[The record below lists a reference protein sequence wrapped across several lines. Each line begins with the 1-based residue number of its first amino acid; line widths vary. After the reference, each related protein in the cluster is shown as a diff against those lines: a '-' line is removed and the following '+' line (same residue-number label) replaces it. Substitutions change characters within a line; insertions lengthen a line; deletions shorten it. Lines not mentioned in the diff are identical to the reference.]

1 MAQLRIDRVTKRF
14 GRTEVLKGI
23 DLDIAD
29 GEFIVLLGASG
40 CGKSTLLR
48 IIAGL
53 ETQTSGHI
61 SIGDRV
67 VDNLPPAR
75 RGIAMVFQS
84 YALYPHLDVA
94 GNWAMGLKQAG
105 ESGELIAERTREAA
119 RILAME
125 SLLKRRPS
133 ELSGGQRQRVAIGRA
148 IVRHPQVFLFD
159 EPLSNL
165 DAALRA
171 QVRFEIARLHK
182 QLGATMVYVTHDQVE
197 AMTLADRIVVMD
209 KGIVQQVGSP
219 EELYRR
225 PANLFVAG
233 FIGSPKMN
241 FLKGE
246 LTAPGEVRLA
256 GGGNVAV
263 GGEPSRNSGEV
274 SVQPSSDAPVAMI
287 SSRAF
292 SGGKLWHRTG
302 DAARLDDQGR
312 LWLLGRRE
320 AASGGLFPFAVETAA
335 LSWPGVRQAAL
346 LAGDGRAK
354 LALSGDGLDPAALQE
369 RAGRLGPIDVVIL
382 REVPMD
388 KRHNSKADY
397 ARLRKLLA

>member
-1 MAQLRIDRVTKRF
+1 MAQLKIDQIRKSF
-14 GRTEVLKGI
+14 GKTDVLKGV

-53 ETQTSGHI
+53 ETQTSGRI
-61 SIGDRV
+61 SIGGQA
-67 VDNLPPAR
+67 VDQLPPAR

-94 GNWAMGLKQAG
+94 GNWALGLKQAG
-105 ESGELIAERTREAA
+105 ESAALIAERTKEAA
-119 RILAME
+119 RILALD
-125 SLLKRRPS
+125 SLLQRKPS

-148 IVRHPQVFLFD
+148 IVRHPKVFLFD

-165 DAALRA
+165 DAALRSS
-171 QVRFEIARLHK
+171 VRFEIARLHK

-209 KGIVQQVGSP
+209 KGIVQQVGTP

-241 FLKGE
+241 FLEGQLTGSGE
-246 LTAPGEVRLA
+246 IQLERRRQPRHRRRADAGRQRARSWSASGPMASRSPSPARPRCAAGSCSTNISAANPTCISTWRTAARPWSRYRPTCTCPPARASASPSSRGPRICSATADQRRLA
-256 GGGNVAV
+256 A
-263 GGEPSRNSGEV
+263 
-274 SVQPSSDAPVAMI
+274 
-287 SSRAF
+287 
-292 SGGKLWHRTG
+292 
-302 DAARLDDQGR
+302 
-312 LWLLGRRE
+312 
-320 AASGGLFPFAVETAA
+320 
-335 LSWPGVRQAAL
+335 
-346 LAGDGRAK
+346 
-354 LALSGDGLDPAALQE
+354 
-369 RAGRLGPIDVVIL
+369 
-382 REVPMD
+382 
-388 KRHNSKADY
+388 
-397 ARLRKLLA
+397 

>member
-1 MAQLRIDRVTKRF
+1 MAQLKIDQIRKSF
-14 GRTEVLKGI
+14 GKTDVLKGV

-53 ETQTSGHI
+53 ETQSSGRI
-61 SIGDRV
+61 SIGGNA
-67 VDNLPPAR
+67 VDHLPPAR

-94 GNWAMGLKQAG
+94 GNWALGLKQAG
-105 ESGELIAERTREAA
+105 EPAALIAERTREAA
-119 RILAME
+119 RILALE
-125 SLLKRRPS
+125 SLLQRKPS

-165 DAALRA
+165 DAALRST
-171 QVRFEIARLHK
+171 VRFEIARLHK

-209 KGIVQQVGSP
+209 KGIVQQVGTP

-233 FIGSPKMN
+233 FIGSPRMN
-241 FLKGE
+241 FLEGR
-246 LTAPGEVRLA
+246 LAAPGEVKLGGGASLAVGTAPAAQGAPIVVGVRPDGFAVTDPGASSLRGRIVLNEYLGRESYLHLDLEHGGSAVVEVSPDLDLRA
-256 GGGNVAV
+256 GGSVGLAV
-263 GGEPSRNSGEV
+263 KPG
-274 SVQPSSDAPVAMI
+274 
-287 SSRAF
+287 
-292 SGGKLWHRTG
+292 
-302 DAARLDDQGR
+302 AAHLFG
-312 LWLLGRRE
+312 
-320 AASGGLFPFAVETAA
+320 AADRQRIAA
-335 LSWPGVRQAAL
+335 
-346 LAGDGRAK
+346 
-354 LALSGDGLDPAALQE
+354 
-369 RAGRLGPIDVVIL
+369 
-382 REVPMD
+382 
-388 KRHNSKADY
+388 
-397 ARLRKLLA
+397 

>member
-1 MAQLRIDRVTKRF
+1 MAQLKIDQIRKSF
-14 GRTEVLKGI
+14 GKVDVLKGV

-29 GEFIVLLGASG
+29 REFIVLLGASG

-53 ETQTSGHI
+53 ETQTSGQV
-61 SIGDRV
+61 SIGGQV
-67 VDNLPPAR
+67 VDRLPPAR

-94 GNWAMGLKQAG
+94 GNWALGLKQAG
-105 ESGELIAERTREAA
+105 ESAAVIAERTREAA
-119 RILAME
+119 RILVLE
-125 SLLKRRPS
+125 DLLRRKPA

-165 DAALRA
+165 DAALRSS
-171 QVRFEIARLHK
+171 VRFEIARLHK
-182 QLGATMVYVTHDQVE
+182 QLAATMVYVTHDQVE

-209 KGIVQQVGSP
+209 KGVVQQVGTP

-246 LTAPGEVRLA
+246 IAAAGEVRLEGGASLALDA
-256 GGGNVAV
+256 GSPGQRAGIVVGVRPDGFAVTEPEATSLRGRIVLNEYLGRESYLHLDLERGGTAV
-263 GGEPSRNSGEV
+263 VEV
-274 SVQPSSDAPVAMI
+274 SPDLHLPAGQEVGLAVKPGAAHL
-287 SSRAF
+287 F
-292 SGGKLWHRTG
+292 S
-302 DAARLDDQGR
+302 AADSLRI
-312 LWLLGRRE
+312 
-320 AASGGLFPFAVETAA
+320 AA
-335 LSWPGVRQAAL
+335 
-346 LAGDGRAK
+346 
-354 LALSGDGLDPAALQE
+354 
-369 RAGRLGPIDVVIL
+369 
-382 REVPMD
+382 
-388 KRHNSKADY
+388 
-397 ARLRKLLA
+397 

>member
-1 MAQLRIDRVTKRF
+1 MAQLKIDQVRKSF
-14 GRTEVLKGI
+14 GKTDVLKGV

-29 GEFIVLLGASG
+29 GEFVVLLGASG

-53 ETQTSGHI
+53 EQQSSGHVV
-61 SIGDRV
+61 IGGRV
-67 VDNLPPAR
+67 MDNVPPAR

-94 GNWAMGLKQAG
+94 GNWALGLRQAG
-105 ESGELIAERTREAA
+105 ESRQVIEERTKEAA
-119 RILAME
+119 RILALE
-125 SLLKRRPS
+125 QLLHRKPA

-165 DAALRA
+165 DAALRS
-171 QVRFEIARLHK
+171 QVRFEIARLHT

-209 KGIVQQVGSP
+209 KGIVQQVGTP

-241 FLKGE
+241 FLAG
-246 LTAPGEVRLA
+246 AWAGPGRVRLT
-256 GGGNVAV
+256 GGASLAV
-263 GGEPSRNSGEV
+263 DAANDPGGDLVLGVRPDGFTVTEPASATLRGRIVLNEYLGRESYLHLDLENGGTAVVEV
-274 SVQPSSDAPVAMI
+274 SPDAPFQAGQSV
-287 SSRAF
+287 
-292 SGGKLWHRTG
+292 GLGLKPG
-302 DAARLDDQGR
+302 AAHLFAAADERRL
-312 LWLLGRRE
+312 
-320 AASGGLFPFAVETAA
+320 AA
-335 LSWPGVRQAAL
+335 
-346 LAGDGRAK
+346 
-354 LALSGDGLDPAALQE
+354 
-369 RAGRLGPIDVVIL
+369 
-382 REVPMD
+382 
-388 KRHNSKADY
+388 
-397 ARLRKLLA
+397 

>member
-1 MAQLRIDRVTKRF
+1 MAQLEIDQIRKSF
-14 GRTEVLKGI
+14 GRVDVLKGV

-29 GEFIVLLGASG
+29 REFIVLLGASG

-53 ETQTSGHI
+53 ETQTSGHV
-61 SIGDRV
+61 SIGGQV
-67 VDNLPPAR
+67 VDRLPPAR

-94 GNWAMGLKQAG
+94 GNWALGLKQAG
-105 ESGELIAERTREAA
+105 ESAAVIAERTRDAA
-119 RILAME
+119 RILALE
-125 SLLKRRPS
+125 DLLGRKPA

-165 DAALRA
+165 DAALRSS
-171 QVRFEIARLHK
+171 VRFEIARLHK
-182 QLGATMVYVTHDQVE
+182 QLAATMVYVTHDQVE

-209 KGIVQQVGSP
+209 KGVVQQVGTP

-246 LTAPGEVRLA
+246 IAAAGEVRLEGGASLALDSRPPAQGA
-256 GGGNVAV
+256 GIVVGVRPDGFAVTEPEATSLRGRIVLNEYLGRESYLHLDLEHGGTAV
-263 GGEPSRNSGEV
+263 VEV
-274 SVQPSSDAPVAMI
+274 SPD
-287 SSRAF
+287 
-292 SGGKLWHRTG
+292 LH
-302 DAARLDDQGR
+302 
-312 LWLLGRRE
+312 
-320 AASGGLFPFAVETAA
+320 
-335 LSWPGVRQAAL
+335 L
-346 LAGDGRAK
+346 LAGQEVG
-354 LALSGDGLDPAALQE
+354 LAVKPGAAHLFT
-369 RAGRLGPIDVVIL
+369 AADTL
-382 REVPMD
+382 RI
-388 KRHNSKADY
+388 A
-397 ARLRKLLA
+397 A

>member
-1 MAQLRIDRVTKRF
+1 MAKLKIDQIRKSF
-14 GRTEVLKGI
+14 GKSDVLKGVDI
-23 DLDIAD
+23 DIAD

-61 SIGDRV
+61 SIGGQV

-75 RGIAMVFQS
+75 RAIAMVFQS

-105 ESGELIAERTREAA
+105 ESKELIAERTKEAA

-125 SLLKRRPS
+125 DLLQRKPS

-148 IVRHPQVFLFD
+148 IVRHPEVFLFD

-171 QVRFEIARLHK
+171 QVRFEIARLHN
-182 QLGATMVYVTHDQVE
+182 QLNATMVYVTHDQVE

-209 KGIVQQVGSP
+209 KGVVQQVGTP

-246 LTAPGEVRLA
+246 LATLG
-256 GGGNVAV
+256 
-263 GGEPSRNSGEV
+263 
-274 SVQPSSDAPVAMI
+274 
-287 SSRAF
+287 
-292 SGGKLWHRTG
+292 GGKL
-302 DAARLDDQGR
+302 
-312 LWLLGRRE
+312 
-320 AASGGLFPFAVETAA
+320 SGGARGVLGGGA
-335 LSWPGVRQAAL
+335 PGRGGGGGGL
-346 LAGDGRAK
+346 GGGAGGVFVPQR
-354 LALSGDGLDPAALQE
+354 G
-369 RAGRLGPIDVVIL
+369 GPPH
-382 REVPMD
+382 RGP
-388 KRHNSKADY
+388 
-397 ARLRKLLA
+397 

>member
-1 MAQLRIDRVTKRF
+1 MAQLKIDQIRKSF
-14 GRTEVLKGI
+14 GKTDVLKGV

-53 ETQTSGHI
+53 ETQTSGHV
-61 SIGDRV
+61 SIGGDIV
-67 VDNLPPAR
+67 NDLPPAR

-94 GNWAMGLKQAG
+94 GNWALGLKQAG
-105 ESGELIAERTREAA
+105 ETPQLIEERTKEAA
-119 RILAME
+119 RILALE
-125 SLLKRRPS
+125 SLLARKPS

-148 IVRHPQVFLFD
+148 IVRHPKVFLFD

-171 QVRFEIARLHK
+171 TVRFEIARLHK

-209 KGIVQQVGSP
+209 KGVVQQIGTP
-219 EELYRR
+219 AELYRT

-241 FLKGE
+241 FLAGEWGGAGQVRLKGGASLAVGEPPASVNGGE
-246 LTAPGEVRLA
+246 LVLGVRPDGFAVTEPDAASLRGRIVLNEYLGRESYLHLDLEDGNTAVVEVSPDLHLSAGQSVGLTVKPGAAHLFATADQRRLA
-256 GGGNVAV
+256 A
-263 GGEPSRNSGEV
+263 
-274 SVQPSSDAPVAMI
+274 
-287 SSRAF
+287 
-292 SGGKLWHRTG
+292 
-302 DAARLDDQGR
+302 
-312 LWLLGRRE
+312 
-320 AASGGLFPFAVETAA
+320 
-335 LSWPGVRQAAL
+335 
-346 LAGDGRAK
+346 
-354 LALSGDGLDPAALQE
+354 
-369 RAGRLGPIDVVIL
+369 
-382 REVPMD
+382 
-388 KRHNSKADY
+388 
-397 ARLRKLLA
+397 